1 MLRGSRPGERRGG
14 RKRDTPNRRT
24 ILTDR
29 ILSIGSEHPTASQCA
44 FLLILVKD
52 QKLPAD
58 TRMAV
63 APKCFPAKRTQP
75 GGTRRPRVSADVW
88 SSVKPGP
95 RAKSV
100 EGSKD
105 AQTAASAPANQN
117 WNPQVLDALLG
128 IVQDVAADPRGR
140 RKAALKIAEF
150 LLPKIGKKAKAVPD
164 EYGFAVNPQLAR
176 RYRDIRRELQSLEGG
191 PTRKIPAVA
200 QMIQKLK
207 AQVDAIRQRL
217 EVPCPTKYSRDQWHQ
232 DLLRLIEFLELR
244 ANNTALTDAQDAEE
258 AHLRARFDVFAYS
271 PENIACGRLNA
282 LRTAE
287 QLYKKH
293 LFWGDYSYAVS
304 LSPKD
309 ERDLEFLR
317 RLYWKAPQRP
327 FSERGQSVYD
337 DREELEAIHG
347 SHPFWHELPAAD
359 GNLYPQDSKLRPR
372 NAA

>member
-1 MLRGSRPGERRGG
+1 M
-14 RKRDTPNRRT
+14 
-24 ILTDR
+24 
-29 ILSIGSEHPTASQCA
+29 
-44 FLLILVKD
+44 
-52 QKLPAD
+52 
-58 TRMAV
+58 
-63 APKCFPAKRTQP
+63 
-75 GGTRRPRVSADVW
+75 
-88 SSVKPGP
+88 
-95 RAKSV
+95 
-100 EGSKD
+100 
-105 AQTAASAPANQN
+105 
-117 WNPQVLDALLG
+117 LDALLG

-176 RYRDIRRELQSLEGG
+176 RYRDIRRELGSLEGG

-232 DLLRLIEFLELR
+232 DSSRLIELIELR

-258 AHLRARFDVFAYS
+258 AHLRARFEVFAYS
-271 PENIACGRLNA
+271 PEHIACGRLNA
-282 LRTAE
+282 LQTAE
-287 QLYKKH
+287 QVYKER

-347 SHPFWHELPAAD
+347 SHPFWYELPAAD

>member
-1 MLRGSRPGERRGG
+1 MEV
-14 RKRDTPNRRT
+14 
-24 ILTDR
+24 
-29 ILSIGSEHPTASQCA
+29 AS
-44 FLLILVKD
+44 
-52 QKLPAD
+52 
-58 TRMAV
+58 
-63 APKCFPAKRTQP
+63 KCFPAKRMRP
-75 GGTRRPRVSADVW
+75 PRPRALR
-88 SSVKPGP
+88 SSVERGTSTN
-95 RAKSV
+95 SV
-100 EGSKD
+100 EASKGT
-105 AQTAASAPANQN
+105 QTAAVVPLIQD
-117 WNPQVLDALLG
+117 WDPQALDALLG
-128 IVQDVAADPRGR
+128 IVQDAAADLKAR
-140 RKAALKIAEF
+140 RKVALKIAEA
-150 LLPKIGKKAKAVPD
+150 LLPKAGKKAKVVPD
-164 EYGFAVNPQLAR
+164 EYGFTVNPNLAR
-176 RYRDIRRELQSLEGG
+176 KYRDMERELRSRDRGKE
-191 PTRKIPAVA
+191 RKIPAVA

-244 ANNTALTDAQDAEE
+244 ANNTPLTDAQDAEE

-317 RLYWKAPQRP
+317 RLYSKPPQRP

-347 SHPFWHELPAAD
+347 SHPFWYELPAAD